1 MAEYMTI
8 ELGGKTF
15 KARLCT
21 EEAPETVAAFKKHGR
36 FESFVFAA
44 NICSNEITWNTPVD
58 DIDFLE
64 NKVFYE
70 DPGNVVYYPSWGAIC
85 VFFGPTEPAG
95 WCTKF
100 AEIVDEDKEAFAEEA
115 DKVWY
120 GQGGKVVTDFL
131 VEPEPEEEAEPA
143 NEAEAF
149 IAEVKAATQDMWM
162 DKPADVLR
170 LIGRNFETGKE
181 FACWAYCWGYLSN
194 LGDALNL
201 LYTFAENEEGDLATM
216 EHNMAERCRGYAGS
230 VVAAGHMT
238 DLAALLERAADIAPT
253 IGDYATFAKFAR
265 ALELYVVQLSF
276 WVDIELPWAEVAK
289 DFDAVC
295 HERYE
300 KAGVNEDGHII
311 LEEK

>member
-21 EEAPETVAAFKKHGR
+21 EEAPETIAAFKKHGR

-44 NICSNEITWNTPVD
+44 NICSNEITWNTPVA
-58 DIDFLE
+58 DIDVLE
-64 NKVFYE
+64 NKVFFE
-70 DPGNVVYYPSWGAIC
+70 DPGNVVFYPSWGAIC

-115 DKVWY
+115 DKVWR

-131 VEPEPEEEAEPA
+131 VEGETPEAVEPETEID
-143 NEAEAF
+143 AF
-149 IAEVKAATQDMWM
+149 IAEVDAAMQAMWTE
-162 DKPADVLR
+162 KPADVKR
-170 LIGRNFETGKE
+170 MIGRNFETGKE
-181 FACWAYCWGYLSN
+181 FSCWAYCWGYLSN

-201 LYTFAENEEGDLATM
+201 LYTLSKDGQGDLATM
-216 EHNMAERCRGYAGS
+216 ERNMAARCEGYAGS

-238 DLAALLERAADIAPT
+238 DLAAILSKAAALAPT
-253 IGDYATFAKFAR
+253 VADHATFARLAR
-265 ALELYVVQLSF
+265 ALQRYVMQLSF